1 MPRIAE
7 TDKEIENCFEVMS
20 QLRPHLKQAEFLP
33 LVRQMETEGYRI
45 AYIEQNGMVVA
56 VAGYRISTNF
66 HLGKHLY
73 VNDLVTSSSL
83 RSMGYGEE
91 LIKWLRVEAKSAG
104 CRFLDLDSGT
114 QRDRAHKFY
123 FRHGFTIASFHFSEG
138 LSNS

>member
-1 MPRIAE
+1 MPRIAQ
-7 TDKEIENCFEVMS
+7 TDEEIENCFEVMS
-20 QLRPHLKQAEFLP
+20 QLRPHLKAAEFLS

-45 AYIEQNGMVVA
+45 AYIEQDGMVVA

-73 VNDLVTSSSL
+73 VNDLVTSSSV

-91 LIKWLRVEAKSAG
+91 LINWLRDEAKSAG
-104 CRFLDLDSGT
+104 CRFLDLDSGI

-123 FRHGFTIASFHFSEG
+123 FRHGFTITSFHFSEG
-138 LSNS
+138 LSDS

>member
-1 MPRIAE
+1 MA
-7 TDKEIENCFEVMS
+7 
-20 QLRPHLKQAEFLP
+20 QLRPHLKQSDFLP
-33 LVRQMETEGYRI
+33 LVRRMESEGYRI

-91 LIKWLRVEAKSAG
+91 LIDWLRLEAKSAG
-104 CRFLDLDSGT
+104 CRFLDLDSGI

-123 FRHGFTIASFHFSEG
+123 FKHGFTIASFHFSDS